1 MKTDN
6 QQTVNEL
13 RKLYPISTFSGTTQ
27 DELVELIEK
36 QKHQAA
42 VEALNDLFEYMGQ
55 FPDINLADMR
65 EWIKN
70 FEEEE

>member
-1 MKTDN
+1 MTN
-6 QQTVNEL
+6 MRNE
-13 RKLYPISTFSGTTQ
+13 YPINTFSGTTQ
-27 DELVELIEK
+27 DELVEFIEK

-42 VEALNDLFEYMGQ
+42 VEALNGLFEYMGQ

-70 FEEEE
+70 FEGEE